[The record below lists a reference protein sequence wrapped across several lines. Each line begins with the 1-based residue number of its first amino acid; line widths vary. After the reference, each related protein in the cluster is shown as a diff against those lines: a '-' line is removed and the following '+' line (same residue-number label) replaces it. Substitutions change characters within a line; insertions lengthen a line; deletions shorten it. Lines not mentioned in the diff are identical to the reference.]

1 MLSALSVLALLL
13 AADKT
18 PAPKTPAPVKVPALA
33 VDVDF
38 VCRSRATQ
46 SLVLTPKAQGQ
57 LPVPEDCPEA
67 GAQWRLTLECAQD
80 TCTGLVRASQGGAL
94 ARIEGTRKELRLKPF
109 ADEHPRTL
117 DFMALTLSGQY
128 TVELKSAEA
137 QHQRPVQLLVQHPMV
152 TGVYTLSPSERLPVV
167 FELQGKRLV
176 LHAQATWSDE
186 EHVHLTLNDSRD
198 ALLFD
203 KTLGLDEPQALDC
216 GGLRGF
222 CQGALKLSLRE
233 NQALPYH

>member
-1 MLSALSVLALLL
+1 MS
-13 AADKT
+13 T
-18 PAPKTPAPVKVPALA
+18 APVVPPAR
-33 VDVDF
+33 VSRVPRDF
-38 VCRSRATQ
+38 YET
-46 SLVLTPKAQGQ
+46 
-57 LPVPEDCPEA
+57 
-67 GAQWRLTLECAQD
+67 
-80 TCTGLVRASQGGAL
+80 LVRASQGGAL